1 MNLGKIVG
9 LAYHDDQLY
18 VASNRGGKI
27 AVVDAQM
34 KLIRTVVCDKC
45 SIFDID
51 VLSSGNIVVAQGAR
65 KVVSILDGRARV
77 WRVRN

>member
-1 MNLGKIVG
+1 LGKIVG
-9 LAYHDDQLY
+9 LAYHDNQLY

-27 AVVDAQM
+27 AIVDAQM
-34 KLIRTVVCDKC
+34 KPIRTVTCDKC

-51 VLSSGNIVVAQGAR
+51 VLTNGNIVVVQGAR

-77 WRVRN
+77 RKVRN